1 MSRLDRVFAEL
12 KSRGIDGYLVLNPVN
27 IGYLS
32 GFPSRDCYVFIS
44 EKMQALITDTRY
56 TEQAEQVLANTVFK
70 VIPWR
75 TPYPPFEEVLV
86 DLCVKAGV
94 HKLGFESDRM
104 PYGLYAR
111 CLQEATAKGGLELVS
126 VGGFDHA
133 LKVSGS
139 LVEDLRYVR
148 DDEELARIQKAC
160 EISCQALEK
169 TLKRFEHG
177 MTTGAFARILA
188 EEQKNLGADRRGG
201 IAGWPLTGAIS
212 SVPHGS
218 ADDLPIEEGAFL
230 LLDFGAAYMGYSCDM
245 TRTFVVGKADARQK
259 RIHELVVAAQKAALE
274 KMVAG
279 SEAWEPDTAAR
290 KVILDSEFQEFAF
303 TYGVAHGVGLEV
315 HETPFCFTGNSQKLA
330 VGNTISVEPGIYIPG
345 YGGFRLED
353 VIHITANGPV
363 YLTHFP
369 RELIE
374 L

>member
-1 MSRLDRVFAEL
+1 MSRLDRAFSEL
-12 KSRGIDGYLVLNPVN
+12 KTRGIDGYLVLNPVN
-27 IGYLS
+27 IGYLT

-44 EKMQALITDTRY
+44 ENFQALITDTRY
-56 TEQAEQVLANTVFK
+56 TEQAEQVLADTVFK
-70 VIPWR
+70 VVPWR

-86 DLCVKAGV
+86 DLCQKHGV
-94 HKLGFESDRM
+94 QRLGFESDRM

-111 CLQEATAKGGLELVS
+111 CHNHAAESGGVRLIPI
-126 VGGFDHA
+126 GGFDHA

-139 LVEDLRYVR
+139 LVEDLRYIR
-148 DDEELARIQKAC
+148 DEEELARITKAC

-177 MTTGAFARILA
+177 MTTGAFSRILA

-218 ADDLPIEEGAFL
+218 ADDLVIEEGAFL
-230 LLDFGAAYMGYSCDM
+230 LLDFGAAYKGYNCDM
-245 TRTFVVGKADARQK
+245 TRTFVVGKADEKQK

-279 SEAWEPDTAAR
+279 NEAWEPDAAAR
-290 KVILDSEFQEFAF
+290 KLIQDSEFGEYAF
-303 TYGVAHGVGLEV
+303 TYGVAHGVGLEI
-315 HETPFCFTGNSQKLA
+315 HETPFCFTGNTQKLA
-330 VGNTISVEPGIYIPG
+330 VGNTISLEPGIYIPG